1 MTHINPN
8 LSYEKLYTSLRSAFG
23 FEPDIKSRVRYSP
36 LTQTTTVYITIDGN
50 LFTFETDDLNHF
62 LGNLPKT
69 IYADYPELLI

>member
-8 LSYEKLYTSLRSAFG
+8 LSYDKLYMSLRSEFG
-23 FEPDIKSRVRYSP
+23 FEPNIKSRVQYSP

-50 LFTFETDDLNHF
+50 LFTFETDDLSHF
-62 LGNLPKT
+62 IDNLPKA